1 MDDSLEE
8 YFVASAGEIR
18 GFEENSFRIE
28 IVILEKWTWSFIFW
42 M

>member
-1 MDDSLEE
+1 MPVDDSLEQ

-18 GFEENSFRIE
+18 GFEESFRID
-28 IVILEKWTWSFIFW
+28 IVIQEKW